1 MRYDTKFCVFCHWSY
16 FKNWRA
22 EGFHMWLS
30 EQVHSEW
37 QPWVKQQSEWI
48 GIKMG
53 TQQCLIQ
60 CSFPLLSVRS
70 LSVHLIWWSRFC
82 NCFLGHTSEWNPCL
96 LPRQM
101 LSRKVYF
108 LSWLSKWYL
117 SFLQK
122 KSWKFHWTYFFQSFW
137 HQNSNIS
144 VLGKKEGRWD
154 RKWKHNL
161 VEINH
166 GKYCQSNR
174 QGFCRTQ

>member
-30 EQVHSEW
+30 DQVHSEW
-37 QPWVKQQSEWI
+37 QPWVKHQSEWI

-53 TQQCLIQ
+53 TQQRLIQ

-70 LSVHLIWWSRFC
+70 LSLCTWFDDLASAIA
-82 NCFLGHTSEWNPCL
+82 FLDISVNEIHVFL
-96 LPRQM
+96 LPRQT

-108 LSWLSKWYL
+108 LSWLSRWHL

-122 KSWKFHWTYFFQSFW
+122 KKLKISLNLLFPEFLASKFKYLCSGEKR
-137 HQNSNIS
+137 
-144 VLGKKEGRWD
+144 GKMGQKME
-154 RKWKHNL
+154 
-161 VEINH
+161 
-166 GKYCQSNR
+166 
-174 QGFCRTQ
+174 T